1 MTNFTKDPHLARS
14 VGSAA
19 SSRSS
24 AIALRASNSCEQKQI
39 SIALSK
45 SPPCKQ
51 EYQKVLSKSP
61 STFGGCERRNY

>member
-1 MTNFTKDPHLARS
+1 
-14 VGSAA
+14 
-19 SSRSS
+19 
-24 AIALRASNSCEQKQI
+24 LRASNSCEQKQI

-45 SPPCKQ
+45 SPPCKT